1 MIDEVLG
8 SCKKLQSWDLPDS
21 KASSKSVSYGSFFCA
36 EFISI
41 WDDYPAVMVAL
52 FVLNLFHVW
61 DDFYGSLC
69 SLKGW
74 HELAEK
80 KGKAVN
86 RVELFR
92 KTHVRA
98 GMFGRR
104 PQRMR
109 IIKYWNSN
117 PSLPQSVVSHSL
129 RMGYAIKC

>member
-1 MIDEVLG
+1 IFFYAEKDVGIKDVGNKGLSQCIKTETKKKEKIGEV
-8 SCKKLQSWDLPDS
+8 CRLPPLL
-21 KASSKSVSYGSFFCA
+21 C
-36 EFISI
+36 
-41 WDDYPAVMVAL
+41 VADAL
-52 FVLNLFHVW
+52 PRCRLPPYRIQF
-61 DDFYGSLC
+61 
-69 SLKGW
+69 K